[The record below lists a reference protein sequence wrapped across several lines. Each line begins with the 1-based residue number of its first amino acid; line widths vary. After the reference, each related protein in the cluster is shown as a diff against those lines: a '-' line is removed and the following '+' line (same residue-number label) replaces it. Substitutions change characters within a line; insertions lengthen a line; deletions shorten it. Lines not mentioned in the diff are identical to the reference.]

1 MASPSAYCTYSR
13 GIFQTPHLPGFGFI
27 NVRWLSPFAKPNSD
41 FLLVWGKKPN
51 SERAKH
57 KGSSQGIKILTL
69 EDGFLRSFGSGAAC
83 PPLSMV
89 VDTAGIYYDSTHPS
103 DLESMLIK
111 DGDLSSEFR
120 EDVHRAKELISRY
133 GISKYNHLPSLSANE
148 LAAERL
154 TRLENGSPVVLVVD
168 QTFGDMSIEYAMAR
182 AGTFSQMLDAALDE
196 NPDALV
202 VVKTHPET
210 AAGRKGGHFHDIPN
224 DRRILVL
231 REAVQPASLLALVD
245 SVYVVSSTLGFE
257 ALMAG
262 KPVHCFGMPWYAG
275 WGATIDR
282 QKCPRRSRTRSVD
295 ELFAAAYLRYTRYIN
310 PETGGPGTIF
320 DVIRWLVRQ
329 RKMAGLDRTP
339 CSMT

>member
-1 MASPSAYCTYSR
+1 MLSADSFGTLSYGIASIPRLDA
-13 GIFQTPHLPGFGFI
+13 FGFSGVKLLRPWSSSKVDAVLAWG
-27 NVRWLSPFAKPNSD
+27 NRPSTQRAVRYC
-41 FLLVWGKKPN
+41 
-51 SERAKH
+51 ERRRT
-57 KGSSQGIKILTL
+57 SLWRI
-69 EDGFLRSFGSGAAC
+69 EDGFVRSFGTGKTH
-83 PPLSMV
+83 PPLSVV
-89 VDTAGIYYDSTHPS
+89 VDPLGIYYDSQRPS
-103 DLESMLIK
+103 LLEAMLQ
-111 DGDLSSEFR
+111 S
-120 EDVHRAKELISRY
+120 DVRSDEASDALVISALGLLRRY
-133 GISKYNHLPSLSANE
+133 ALSKYNNSGVFEGFGSA
-148 LAAERL
+148 LLDSDQHRP
-154 TRLENGSPVVLVVD
+154 RVLVVD

-182 AGTFSQMLDAALDE
+182 AGTFRQMLDAALDE
-196 NPDALV
+196 NPDALI

-224 DRRILVL
+224 DRRILVIK
-231 REAVQPASLLALVD
+231 EAVQPASLLALVD

-262 KPVHCFGMPWYAG
+262 KQVHCFGMPWYAG
-275 WGATIDR
+275 WGATVDR

-320 DVIRWLVRQ
+320 DVIRWLARQ